1 LLNDEFG
8 HPVGKQHLDYS
19 GPGRLAPVMMQQT
32 KGIGA
37 CRKTHGHYPAKIA
50 INRFDAQEGRL
61 QM

>member
-1 LLNDEFG
+1 
-8 HPVGKQHLDYS
+8 
-19 GPGRLAPVMMQQT
+19 MMQQT

>member
-1 LLNDEFG
+1 MTSS
-8 HPVGKQHLDYS
+8 VMQGKHHLDCP

-50 INRFDAQEGRL
+50 INRFDAQEGWL
-61 QM
+61 QT